1 MQHNIIATYDN
12 VSRPDDW
19 NGTDERGATSY
30 YTELARSPSLQPLA
44 WHRLLHCKRASN
56 PPRRP
61 SLRLPGGG
69 GGGDGGDGGPLFKP
83 DKGAAS

>member
-1 MQHNIIATYDN
+1 MTMFRDLMIGMERTSDFVLYGA
-12 VSRPDDW
+12 RP
-19 NGTDERGATSY
+19 
-30 YTELARSPSLQPLA
+30 PSLQPLA

-69 GGGDGGDGGPLFKP
+69 GGDGGDGGSPLFKP